1 MSIYLNNILLLN
13 LLFPIVGIASIC
25 LIKSSQRKVI
35 KLIALNMSSLSFIG
49 FLYLWVNFN
58 RSTTKFQFIY
68 KFSPI
73 LLFNLNILLGTDSVS
88 LLFLILT
95 TLLVPIC
102 LLVSWYSIKQFLREY
117 LVIFL
122 VLDSLLMGTFCSLD
136 LLLFYIL
143 FESILIPMY
152 LIIGIWGSRERKI
165 LANYYFFLYTLF
177 GSLLLLV
184 AIIYIF
190 DQIGTADYT
199 VLLVFS
205 FSKLEQLILWFLLF
219 ISFSSKIPMLP
230 LHLWLPEAH
239 VEAPTAGSI
248 ILAGILL
255 KLGVYGFIRFSLTL
269 LPIASLYFAPLI
281 YSLAII
287 GIIYGS
293 LTAIRQS
300 DLKKIIAYT
309 SIAHM
314 NLVILGIF
322 SYNTVGFQGAIY
334 QSLNHGFVS
343 SGLFILIGS
352 IYDRYRT
359 RVIHYYGGLASTMP
373 LFTLLFLLFNI
384 ANIGFPGTGSFL
396 GELLIFTGLFRINT
410 ILTLFSALS
419 LVISAV
425 YTLWLFNRI
434 SFGNLKVQYLVN
446 FIDLSGRECIAIC
459 PLILGSTLSGLYSNI
474 LLTSVNYNI
483 SYLIELSYI

>member
-1 MSIYLNNILLLN
+1 
-13 LLFPIVGIASIC
+13 
-25 LIKSSQRKVI
+25 
-35 KLIALNMSSLSFIG
+35 
-49 FLYLWVNFN
+49 
-58 RSTTKFQFIY
+58 
-68 KFSPI
+68 
-73 LLFNLNILLGTDSVS
+73 
-88 LLFLILT
+88 
-95 TLLVPIC
+95 
-102 LLVSWYSIKQFLREY
+102 
-117 LVIFL
+117 
-122 VLDSLLMGTFCSLD
+122 
-136 LLLFYIL
+136 
-143 FESILIPMY
+143 MY

-281 YSLAII
+281 YSLATI

-359 RVIHYYGGLASTMP
+359 RVIHYYGGLTSTMP
-373 LFTLLFLLFNI
+373 LFTLFFLLFNI

-396 GELLIFTGLFRINT
+396 GELLIFIGLFRINT

-446 FIDLSGRECIAIC
+446 FIDLSGRECITIC
-459 PLILGSTLSGLYSNI
+459 PLILGSILSGLYSNI

>member
-1 MSIYLNNILLLN
+1 MCTYLNRILLLN
-13 LLFPIVGIASIC
+13 LLFPIIGIAVIL
-25 LIKSSQRKVI
+25 LIKSDQRKVI
-35 KLIALNMSSLSFIG
+35 KLIALNASSFSFIG
-49 FLYLWVNFN
+49 FLYLWINFN
-58 RSTTKFQFIY
+58 KSIIKFQFIY
-68 KFSPI
+68 KSTPI
-73 LLFNLNILLGTDSVS
+73 LLFNFNIMLGVDGVS
-88 LLFLILT
+88 LLFLVLT
-95 TLLVPIC
+95 TLLIPVCFVI
-102 LLVSWYSIKQFLREY
+102 SWYSVKYFIKEY
-117 LVIFL
+117 LITFL
-122 VLDSLLMGTFCSLD
+122 ILDFLLIGTFSSLD
-136 LLLFYIL
+136 LLLFYVL
-143 FESILIPMY
+143 FESILIPMF

-165 LANYYFFLYTLF
+165 LANYYLFMYTIF

-205 FSKLEQLILWFLLF
+205 FSDFEQLILWFLLF
-219 ISFSSKIPMLP
+219 MSFSSKIPMLP

-239 VEAPTAGSI
+239 VEAPTAGSV

-255 KLGVYGFIRFSLTL
+255 KLGVYGFIRFSITL
-269 LPIASLYFAPLI
+269 FPIASFYFTPLI

-300 DLKKIIAYT
+300 DFKKIIAYT

-322 SYNTVGFQGAIY
+322 SYNIIGLQGAVY
-334 QSLNHGFVS
+334 QSINHGFIS

-359 RVIHYYGGLASTMP
+359 RIINYYSGLASVMP
-373 LFTLLFLLFNI
+373 IFTFIFLLFNI

-396 GELLIFTGLFRINT
+396 GELFIFIGLFKVNS

-419 LVISAV
+419 LILSAL

-434 SFGNLKVQYLVN
+434 SFGNLKVQYLVG
-446 FIDLSGRECIAIC
+446 FIDLNVKEFITII
-459 PLILGSTLSGLYSNI
+459 PLILGSTVSGLYSNI
-474 LLTSVNYNI
+474 LLTPITYNMN
-483 SYLIELSYI
+483 YLIELTYI